1 MNLQKHERDTL
12 RALSKRWPEMR
23 FRIVPAGRHPQLVA
37 QCDHIV
43 VKLAISSSP
52 ACADHVPQLALQ
64 QLRRSF
70 RLRGIELPTTADAT
84 VRRRH

>member
-1 MNLQKHERDTL
+1 MDIQKHQRETL

-23 FRIVPAGRHPQLVA
+23 VQIVAAGRHPLLIA
-37 QCDHIV
+37 QYAQIR

-52 ACADHVPQLALQ
+52 ACADHIPELASQ

-70 RLRGIELPTTADAT
+70 RERGIVLPKL
-84 VRRRH
+84 